1 MFSASNAKKINFTHL
16 HTHSHYSLLDG
27 LAKIDELVN
36 RTKEL
41 GMNSIALT
49 DHGNLY
55 GAVEFYKKAKKAG
68 IKPILG
74 VEAYIAPKDRREKGG
89 HEEKYFHL
97 ILLAKNNEG
106 WKNLMKLVTRANLE
120 GFYYKPR
127 MDKEILREH
136 SCGLIASS
144 ACLAGEIPQLIMA
157 NRLEEAE
164 KTIREFQEIFGKE
177 NFFLELSHHPNIKEL
192 AKVNSAI
199 ISLSKSTGAP
209 LIATQDIHYLKK
221 EDAEFHD
228 ILLAVQ
234 TGNKLSDD
242 DRLTLKIDDFSLT
255 SPEEMA
261 EFFKDFPEAIKNTAS
276 IADRCNVELTLGKTL
291 LPKFPLPENF
301 SSDFEYLEYLSRE
314 WLKDRFPEPD
324 QKTLER
330 LDYELSVIKQTGFA
344 GYFLIVQDL
353 INWAKKRGIAVG
365 PGRGSAAGS
374 LVSYILNITDIN
386 PLKYNLFFER
396 FLNPERIQMPDI
408 DMDFA
413 DTRRDEVLGYV
424 RQKYGEDHVAQII
437 TFGTMAARAAIRDV
451 GRALSAGY
459 SFCDGLA
466 KMIPFNSSLSET
478 LKAIPEFKE
487 KYESDNLAKKIID
500 AAIHLEGVARHAS
513 VHACGTVISP
523 ESLTEYIPL
532 QRSPQDENAI
542 ITQFEMHA
550 VEDLGLL
557 KMDFLGLK
565 NLTIIEETI
574 KLVKTF
580 KDEEIKISALPLDD
594 KKTFDLLQA
603 GDTTGVFQF
612 ESSGMRRYMKEL
624 KPSEFEDLIAMV
636 SLYRPG
642 PMELIPEYIARKFK
656 KKPVVYLHPLLK
668 PALENTYGIMI
679 YQEQLM
685 ASARALAGFSLGE
698 ADVLRKAVG
707 KKIHSLLLEQK
718 EKLIQGC
725 LKNNVPHNIAEK
737 FWTLIEP
744 FDRYGFNRS
753 HAACYALIG
762 YRTAF
767 LRAHYPVEF
776 STSLL
781 NSDIN
786 DIDRL
791 SFLTGE
797 AKKLNIPVLPP
808 DVNSSMEKFM
818 PEGESIRFGLT
829 AIKNVGKSIA
839 FAIMEER
846 LKNGPYVNFSDFL
859 LRVDHKDLNKKSLES
874 MAKAGALDS
883 FKIERGQILAN
894 IDNIIRF
901 AAGNRKSKNNGPSL
915 FGSSF
920 SSSSSIKLDPAPPA
934 TSKEKLSWEKELLGF
949 YVSEHPLEQHK
960 EKLAKYSVRKIK
972 DVSTLKND
980 RLNVR
985 IAGTISQ
992 IKRYT
997 TKTGQPMIFAKIA
1010 DFSEPIEM
1018 MVFHDALSRNPEIWK
1033 ENNVVLAEGRVSWRN
1048 DDPKFICNKI
1058 VEL

>member
-1 MFSASNAKKINFTHL
+1 
-16 HTHSHYSLLDG
+16 
-27 LAKIDELVN
+27 
-36 RTKEL
+36 
-41 GMNSIALT
+41 
-49 DHGNLY
+49 
-55 GAVEFYKKAKKAG
+55 
-68 IKPILG
+68 
-74 VEAYIAPKDRREKGG
+74 
-89 HEEKYFHL
+89 
-97 ILLAKNNEG
+97 
-106 WKNLMKLVTRANLE
+106 
-120 GFYYKPR
+120 
-127 MDKEILREH
+127 
-136 SCGLIASS
+136 
-144 ACLAGEIPQLIMA
+144 
-157 NRLEEAE
+157 
-164 KTIREFQEIFGKE
+164 
-177 NFFLELSHHPNIKEL
+177 
-192 AKVNSAI
+192 
-199 ISLSKSTGAP
+199 
-209 LIATQDIHYLKK
+209 
-221 EDAEFHD
+221 
-228 ILLAVQ
+228 
-234 TGNKLSDD
+234 
-242 DRLTLKIDDFSLT
+242 
-255 SPEEMA
+255 
-261 EFFKDFPEAIKNTAS
+261 
-276 IADRCNVELTLGKTL
+276 
-291 LPKFPLPENF
+291 
-301 SSDFEYLEYLSRE
+301 
-314 WLKDRFPEPD
+314 
-324 QKTLER
+324 
-330 LDYELSVIKQTGFA
+330 
-344 GYFLIVQDL
+344 
-353 INWAKKRGIAVG
+353 
-365 PGRGSAAGS
+365 
-374 LVSYILNITDIN
+374 
-386 PLKYNLFFER
+386 
-396 FLNPERIQMPDI
+396 
-408 DMDFA
+408 
-413 DTRRDEVLGYV
+413 
-424 RQKYGEDHVAQII
+424 
-437 TFGTMAARAAIRDV
+437 
-451 GRALSAGY
+451 
-459 SFCDGLA
+459 
-466 KMIPFNSSLSET
+466 
-478 LKAIPEFKE
+478 
-487 KYESDNLAKKIID
+487 
-500 AAIHLEGVARHAS
+500 
-513 VHACGTVISP
+513 
-523 ESLTEYIPL
+523 
-532 QRSPQDENAI
+532 
-542 ITQFEMHA
+542 MHA

-685 ASARALAGFSLGE
+685 AAARALAGFSLGE